1 MISMR
6 EKFMRFMQGR
16 YGVDELGRFMTGL
29 SLVIIVLDMFT
40 RSRVLNILFWVLFV
54 LIYYRMFSK
63 NWSKR
68 QLENQRYLNLKYKVH
83 SKWCQITKKQ
93 GGNYNSGGYNSG
105 YNNGNFSGRYANNG
119 YGTASDSAAQAVNKC
134 KYNMEQRKKYHIY
147 KCPNCK
153 QKIRIPRGKGKIA
166 ISCPKCHNEF
176 IKRS

>member
-1 MISMR
+1 MR

-29 SLVIIVLDMFT
+29 LLVVIILDMFT
-40 RSRVLNILFWVLFV
+40 RSKIMNILFWVLFV

-68 QLENQRYLNLKYKVH
+68 QLENQKYLNIKYKLH
-83 SKWCQITKKQ
+83 TKWCQITKKQ
-93 GGNYNSGGYNSG
+93 GGNS
-105 YNNGNFSGRYANNG
+105 
-119 YGTASDSAAQAVNKC
+119 TAQMVNKF
-134 KYNMEQRKKYHIY
+134 KYDMEQKKKYHIY
-147 KCPNCK
+147 KCPKCK

-176 IKRS
+176 IKRA

>member
-1 MISMR
+1 MR
-6 EKFMRFMQGR
+6 DKFIRFMQGR

-29 SLVIIVLDMFT
+29 SLVVIVLDIFT
-40 RSRVLNILFWVLFV
+40 RSKVINILFWVLFV

-68 QLENQRYLNLKYKVH
+68 QLENQKYLNLKYKLH
-83 SKWCQITKKQ
+83 TKWCQITKRQ
-93 GGNYNSGGYNSG
+93 GGNYSGS
-105 YNNGNFSGRYANNG
+105 YANNN
-119 YGTASDSAAQAVNKC
+119 YGNASDSAARAVNKF
-134 KYNMEQRKKYHIY
+134 KYDMEQRKKYHIY

-166 ISCPKCHNEF
+166 IICPKCHNEF